1 MGRLFVLPHEAAIA
15 EDIGTEYSGELTLQY
30 PPIASRLSCRVL
42 MDVKDCF
49 KRHAVLRG
57 GVGCP
62 RAFARERRRKSLRV
76 DPSMERALKR
86 NRTGQGP
93 LGMTNRKERKRS
105 APSSAFEEGQGTQ
118 SSRHC
123 RVGGDTRGWHY
134 PHPTR
139 DLPSKSRVGLSRL
152 AGASS
157 RARGRGD

>member
-1 MGRLFVLPHEAAIA
+1 MDYDGALHRVHHAGELRYDAVPCGINETATVMLDKAIDQLAVGGKSAQCRLFVLPHEAAIA
-15 EDIGTEYSGELTLQY
+15 EDIGAEYGGELTLQY

-86 NRTGQGP
+86 SRTGQGP
-93 LGMTNRKERKRS
+93 LGMTNRKRE
-105 APSSAFEEGQGTQ
+105 
-118 SSRHC
+118 
-123 RVGGDTRGWHY
+123 
-134 PHPTR
+134 
-139 DLPSKSRVGLSRL
+139 
-152 AGASS
+152 
-157 RARGRGD
+157 